1 MSLGDHLEELRRR
14 ILWGI
19 AAPLPLMFLLFGVS
33 NQLLEVM
40 TRPHYAAMASMDL
53 PPVMQ
58 VLSPPEMFLVKLKVS
73 AIFALIFSAPWIFYH
88 AWMFIAPGLYRE
100 ERRFIHLLV
109 PGSVLLTVV
118 GLLLLYYVMLPLML
132 QVLVMV
138 GTRFEV
144 DMGPRLDPAV
154 AAIVESGDGRVA
166 LRTVPPPEPAEGEL
180 WVLVPEMDLYVA
192 RADAEGVIVAEPV
205 RANRAA
211 GIQQPWRLREV
222 VDFTLLMLA
231 AIVIAFQLPLVMLL
245 LGWTGLLDP
254 VWLSGQRRYAL
265 FGCAVASA
273 VLTPQDIVSMILML
287 VPLYGLFEL
296 GLLFMKT
303 LPADRVA
310 RGILRGGGGGDGGHE
325 GPDGGGSGSPPSP
338 PSGDPAPAAS
348 LPPASADG
356 ETASGGASP
365 APTDASAAADVASDD
380 VSNAATDAVT
390 DAATD
395 DAPDHAPA
403 AAPRSDGAEV
413 RWPRPASDTVARR
426 RPPGIDP
433 AAFDADRE
441 AGDGTPE
448 P

>member
-14 ILWGI
+14 IVWAV
-19 AAPLPLMFLLFGVS
+19 AAPLPLMFLLFAVS
-33 NQLLEVM
+33 NQLLEIM

-73 AIFALIFSAPWIFYH
+73 AIFALIFSASWIFYH

-109 PGSVLLTVV
+109 PGSVLLTAV
-118 GLLLLYYVMLPLML
+118 GLLLLYYIMLPLML

-154 AAIVESGDGRVA
+154 AAMVESGDGRVA
-166 LRTVPPPEPAEGEL
+166 LRTVPPPEPLEGEL
-180 WVLVPEMDLYVA
+180 WVLVPEMELFIA
-192 RADAEGVIVAEPV
+192 RADAEGVLVAEPV

-231 AIVIAFQLPLVMLL
+231 AIVIAFQLPLAMLL

-296 GLLFMKT
+296 GLLLMKT

-310 RGILRGGGGGDGGHE
+310 RGIGGGGGGGDGGGSGGD
-325 GPDGGGSGSPPSP
+325 GPNPGGGGPAPVP
-338 PSGDPAPAAS
+338 PSGGPATALLPLVPGSGPDAFGEVAPPPIDVGDADAGTDADARPSFEAAVDPAEPAA
-348 LPPASADG
+348 PADSVG
-356 ETASGGASP
+356 EPEARWPQP
-365 APTDASAAADVASDD
+365 AP
-380 VSNAATDAVT
+380 
-390 DAATD
+390 
-395 DAPDHAPA
+395 
-403 AAPRSDGAEV
+403 G
-413 RWPRPASDTVARR
+413 TVARR
-426 RPPGIDP
+426 RQPGIDP
-433 AAFDADRE
+433 AAFDA
-441 AGDGTPE
+441 ADGTPG

>member
-14 ILWGI
+14 IVWAI
-19 AAPLPLMFLLFGVS
+19 AAPLPLMFLLFAVS
-33 NQLLEVM
+33 NQLLEIM
-40 TRPHYAAMASMDL
+40 TRPHYAAMTSMDL

-154 AAIVESGDGRVA
+154 AAMVESADGQVA
-166 LRTVPPPEPAEGEL
+166 LRTVPPPDPEPGEL
-180 WVLVPEMDLYVA
+180 WVLVPEMELFIA

-231 AIVIAFQLPLVMLL
+231 AIVIAFQLPLAMML

-254 VWLSGQRRYAL
+254 AWLSGQRRYAL

-296 GLLFMKT
+296 GLLLMKV

-310 RGILRGGGGGDGGHE
+310 RGIIGGGDDGGDGGGDGGGDD
-325 GPDGGGSGSPPSP
+325 GPGPGGAGGG
-338 PSGDPAPAAS
+338 
-348 LPPASADG
+348 G
-356 ETASGGASP
+356 ETGPGDRDPGGPSP
-365 APTDASAAADVASDD
+365 APLLPVPGSEPDAFGGAADVGPGVEEAEP
-380 VSNAATDAVT
+380 AF
-390 DAATD
+390 DAAT
-395 DAPDHAPA
+395 PPSE
-403 AAPRSDGAEV
+403 PPSD
-413 RWPRPASDTVARR
+413 WPRPASGTVARR
-426 RPPGIDP
+426 RQPGIDP
-433 AAFDADRE
+433 AAFDAERE
-441 AGDGTPE
+441 AERGGEGRGDDRTPE
-448 P
+448 S